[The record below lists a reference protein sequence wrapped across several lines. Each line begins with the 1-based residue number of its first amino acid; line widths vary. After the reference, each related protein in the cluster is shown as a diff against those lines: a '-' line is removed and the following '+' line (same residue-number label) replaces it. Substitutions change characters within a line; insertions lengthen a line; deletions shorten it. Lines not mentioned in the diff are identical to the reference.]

1 MASAII
7 QKLNQNEPNLET
19 QNPLTNIASELLEKI
34 SHEGLGYMSKADLET
49 FIFHLYMKNLEYPLS
64 DYDLMSL
71 FKISSSKLRALEMN
85 RSIKYLQL
93 DLNDK
98 VNRRLLINFFAN
110 VVQKNAFEFP
120 DDENGCVKFYIPDTH
135 VYRIIEKYIVDKCSS
150 PNYRSNP
157 KQMEIKYSHLI
168 SLLEEIFSKQGGILE
183 ESDFKILLNESLR
196 KDLKNYDK
204 IRASS
209 NSIGS
214 MIKSF
219 KENCKEEGFKYIAEK
234 SISAAVGISKELMR
248 IK

>member
-71 FKISSSKLRALEMN
+71 FKISSSKLRALETN

-98 VNRRLLINFFAN
+98 DNRQLLINFFAD
-110 VVQKNAFEFP
+110 VVQRNAFEFP
-120 DDENGCVKFYIPDTH
+120 DDENGCVKFYVPHTH
-135 VYRIIEKYIVDKCSS
+135 IYRIIEKYVVDNGSS
-150 PNYRSNP
+150 PNYRPNP

-168 SLLEEIFSKQGGILE
+168 NLLKEVFSKQSEMSKGFN
-183 ESDFKILLNESLR
+183 FKSLLNESLR
-196 KDLKNYDK
+196 NDLKNSDK
-204 IRASS
+204 IKESS

-214 MIKSF
+214 LIKSF
-219 KENCKEEGFKYIAEK
+219 KENCKEEGFKYIAGK
-234 SISAAVGISKELMR
+234 TISAAVGISKELMR
-248 IK
+248 MK

>member
-71 FKISSSKLRALEMN
+71 FKISSSKLRALETN

-98 VNRRLLINFFAN
+98 DNRQLLINFFAD
-110 VVQKNAFEFP
+110 VVQRNAFEFP
-120 DDENGCVKFYIPDTH
+120 DDENGCVKFYVPHTH
-135 VYRIIEKYIVDKCSS
+135 IYRIIEKYVVDNGSS
-150 PNYRSNP
+150 PNYRPNP

-168 SLLEEIFSKQGGILE
+168 NLLKEVFTSLNKSLTSFCIFFIFRFCIHLVIQYKTPCITPQ
-183 ESDFKILLNESLR
+183 
-196 KDLKNYDK
+196 
-204 IRASS
+204 
-209 NSIGS
+209 
-214 MIKSF
+214 
-219 KENCKEEGFKYIAEK
+219 
-234 SISAAVGISKELMR
+234 R
-248 IK
+248 IKFHPAPCQIPLKRNTRNKLAYMRAFPLRFPPRGI

>member
-1 MASAII
+1 
-7 QKLNQNEPNLET
+7 
-19 QNPLTNIASELLEKI
+19 
-34 SHEGLGYMSKADLET
+34 
-49 FIFHLYMKNLEYPLS
+49 
-64 DYDLMSL
+64 
-71 FKISSSKLRALEMN
+71 
-85 RSIKYLQL
+85 
-93 DLNDK
+93 
-98 VNRRLLINFFAN
+98 
-110 VVQKNAFEFP
+110 
-120 DDENGCVKFYIPDTH
+120 
-135 VYRIIEKYIVDKCSS
+135 
-150 PNYRSNP
+150 
-157 KQMEIKYSHLI
+157 MEIKYSHLI